1 MSGFLILQ
9 NKYNDIAL
17 KYLKLIYMKKIIFA
31 LMIAGVSASCVS
43 TKVYSELADKY
54 SKLKSE
60 NQDLFDER
68 DQLQKELD
76 ENSNAVKKLK
86 ADYEVASAAKNK
98 LEKDIAA
105 LQNNLS
111 NLQTAYDALE
121 KNSNAAIAENLQKNR
136 ELLDQLEAKEIALAE
151 ERNRL
156 ETLENEL
163 AQRAGRVDELERLI
177 AQKDAALQRLK
188 DAVSKALL
196 GFEGNGLTVEQ
207 KNGKIYVSLEN
218 RLLFESG
225 SWAIGSRGRQAV
237 EALGKV
243 LADNQDIS
251 ILIEG
256 HTDNVPYRGGGD
268 INGNWDLSTKRATAV
283 VSILQENK
291 GVKLKNITAAG
302 RGEYAPIASNE
313 TADGKQKNRRIEVI
327 LTPNL
332 DQISA
337 LLNEN

>member
-1 MSGFLILQ
+1 
-9 NKYNDIAL
+9 
-17 KYLKLIYMKKIIFA
+17 
-31 LMIAGVSASCVS
+31 MIAGVFTSCVS

-54 SKLKSE
+54 SNLKTE
-60 NQDLFDER
+60 NQSLFEER

-76 ENSNAVKKLK
+76 QNSEAVRKLQS
-86 ADYEVASAAKNK
+86 DFETASAAKYK
-98 LEKDIAA
+98 LESDVKA
-105 LQNNLS
+105 LQNNLK

-121 KNSNAAIAENLQKNR
+121 KNSSAAIAENIQKNR
-136 ELLDQLEAKEIALAE
+136 ELLTQLEAKENALAE
-151 ERNRL
+151 ERSRL
-156 ETLENEL
+156 ETLQNEL
-163 AQRAGRVDELERLI
+163 AQRSSRVDELERLI
-177 AQKDAALQRLK
+177 AQKEAALQRLK

-243 LADNQDIS
+243 LADNRDIS

-256 HTDNVPYRGGGD
+256 HTDNVPYRGSGD
-268 INGNWDLSTKRATAV
+268 IKDNWDLSTKRATAV
-283 VSILQENK
+283 VAILQENK

-302 RGEYAPIASNE
+302 RGEFAPIASNE

-332 DQISA
+332 DAIST